1 MNSERNA
8 KQYILLGDD
17 YRGEEHI
24 YSADSNCDEVR
35 LIDDREVYEIYTYNS
50 IWMVYSLT
58 DGTVCMYNGENV
70 VNLDLMN

>member
-24 YSADSNCDEVR
+24 YSADSN
-35 LIDDREVYEIYTYNS
+35 
-50 IWMVYSLT
+50 
-58 DGTVCMYNGENV
+58 
-70 VNLDLMN
+70 

>member
-8 KQYILLGDD
+8 KQYMLLGDD

-24 YSADSNCDEVR
+24 YSADSNCDDVG
-35 LIDDREVYEIYTYNS
+35 LIDVREVDEIYTYNS